1 VTDIPVVI
9 VDDNVTDRYIVRRR
23 LAKAGGFG
31 KIFEAD
37 NGDDFLEQLKNG
49 DFQAEVRDT
58 PLLILMDVNM
68 PRKTGFETIV
78 ELESLVEAGTQRPSM
93 VVMMLTSSSN
103 PRDMEQA
110 EQLASINGYVFK
122 PLDDEGVHKIH
133 ALYR

>member
-1 VTDIPVVI
+1 MTEIPVAI

-37 NGDDFLEQLKNG
+37 NGDDFLRQLKNG
-49 DFQAEVRDT
+49 DFQSATTDK

-68 PRKTGFETIV
+68 PRKTGFETIA
-78 ELESLVEAGTQRPSM
+78 ELESLIEAGTQQPSM

-110 EQLASINGYVFK
+110 ERLASINGYVFK
-122 PLDDEGVHKIH
+122 PIDDEGVHKIH

>member
-1 VTDIPVVI
+1 MTDIPVVI

-31 KIFEAD
+31 QIFEAD
-37 NGDDFLEQLKNG
+37 NGDDFLNRLKNG
-49 DFQAEVRDT
+49 DFHNEPPDA

-68 PRKTGFETIV
+68 PRKTGFETIA
-78 ELESLVEAGTQRPSM
+78 ELEELIDKGAQQPSM

-110 EQLASINGYVFK
+110 EQLETINGYVFK
-122 PLDDEGVHKIH
+122 PLDDEGVRKIH
-133 ALYR
+133 TLYR